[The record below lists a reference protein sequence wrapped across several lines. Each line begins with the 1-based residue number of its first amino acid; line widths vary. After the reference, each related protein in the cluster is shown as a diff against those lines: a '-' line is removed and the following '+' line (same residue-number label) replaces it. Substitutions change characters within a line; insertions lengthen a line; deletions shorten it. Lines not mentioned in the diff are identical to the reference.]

1 VPSTITDI
9 FAAAGAKPAGVVPWG
24 TAPAPPA
31 SPAVRA
37 TGIYVVA
44 LTAAL
49 DGLDGVRER
58 APISRRAVDALLG
71 VRPELTLDERRPAA
85 AELVSRLAGFWF
97 PDEVAVYIGMA
108 GARKTR
114 PRNGELTER
123 VSEYYTT
130 PLGAN
135 GPHAGGWPLKTLTCL
150 DELYVHYAYCEN
162 VSDAEGDCLGWFAKH
177 VSDATR
183 ARLYDAV
190 RVMPFANLAF
200 PRGRPKAHGIR
211 GARAPKRKRAVPGLP
226 SKSVSS
232 KPRAAPTR
240 PTGTPHR
247 PSQNVTQAD
256 ITGGQVRVPGR
267 TKSILP
273 PVRGEVSVRL
283 RGRELTCRWDPR
295 YGPPER
301 SGVIRVGK
309 VAAIELL
316 QAGDVL
322 AVTVTADGV
331 IVLR

>member
-1 VPSTITDI
+1 VPSTIADI
-9 FAAAGAKPAGVVPWG
+9 FAAAGARPAGVVPWG

-31 SPAVRA
+31 PPAARA

-44 LTAAL
+44 LTGAV
-49 DGLDGVRER
+49 DGLDGARER

-85 AELVSRLAGFWF
+85 AELVSRLGGFWF

-114 PRNGELTER
+114 PRNGELSER
-123 VSEYYTT
+123 VREYYTT

-162 VSDAEGDCLGWFAKH
+162 VSDAEGDCLGRFAKH

-183 ARLYDAV
+183 ARLDDAV
-190 RVMPFANLAF
+190 RVMPFANLEF

-226 SKSVSS
+226 SKPVLSQ
-232 KPRAAPTR
+232 PRAAPTR
-240 PTGTPHR
+240 PTGTLHR
-247 PSQNVTQAD
+247 SQNVTQAD

-273 PVRGEVSVRL
+273 QVRCDVSVRL
-283 RGRELTCRWDPR
+283 RGRALMCRWDPR
-295 YGPPER
+295 HGPPER

-309 VAAIELL
+309 AAAIELL
-316 QAGDVL
+316 QPGDVL
-322 AVTVTADGV
+322 AVTVGADGV